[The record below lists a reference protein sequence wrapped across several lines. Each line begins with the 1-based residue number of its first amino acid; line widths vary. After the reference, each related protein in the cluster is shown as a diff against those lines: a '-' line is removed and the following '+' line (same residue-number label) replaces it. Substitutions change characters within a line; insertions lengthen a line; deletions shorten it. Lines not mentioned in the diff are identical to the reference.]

1 MNNLFTVFA
10 SSCAGPKL
18 FEIFPTWYEYL
29 PKGASASGSTCSPAL
44 TSLSDVWLIV
54 AAVIEI
60 LLRLASLAAVGF
72 VLYGA
77 ILFITSQGSPEQTT
91 QARNTIINALIGL
104 AIAVS
109 ASIVVAFLAVSF
121 T

>member
-1 MNNLFTVFA
+1 MINNLLTFA
-10 SSCAGPKL
+10 SSCSGPKL
-18 FEIFPTWYEYL
+18 FEVFPTWYEYL
-29 PKGASASGSTCSPAL
+29 PKGASAAGSTCSPAL

-72 VLYGA
+72 VIYGG
-77 ILFITSQGSPEQTT
+77 IMFTTSQGSPDQTT
-91 QARNTIINALIGL
+91 QARNTVINALIGL

-109 ASIVVAFLAVSF
+109 ASIVVAFLAESF
-121 T
+121 S